1 MINTEMNKD
10 EDKIVLWNEKNRT
23 KMIAFLT
30 SIIAGFL
37 TYLFLMTNLMSNS
50 DAIMLYSDGT
60 KFDLHAALGG
70 AATGRWLL
78 AIVEELVSPY
88 KSPLL
93 IGTIDIIL
101 TALTSYLCVDILKIK
116 KDINAIILGLI
127 LISFPSVMSYIS
139 FSSIAFPVSVL
150 MAVTSVWVLQRK
162 ANGSRYA
169 WIILGLSLAIY
180 PTNISCALVLM
191 VYTLLVELSLECGK
205 EFLKKIREYLVTVLA
220 AGLFLI
226 VSSKMIMHFFSV
238 PSTAYQGADEALSGG
253 FLTHLFSNLSMI
265 LVKAYRIG
273 YRVAA
278 IYPSLKWALIIVYAA
293 QIIMLIMLFIK
304 KRLYRSIWKS
314 LCYLALIVLI
324 PLSLCTMTVI
334 SSTFDYNLQ
343 HRAMWPIM
351 LASSLMLAESLRTYL
366 KDQANNGNLKRLKR
380 LKGVSVAWHLVLLLM
395 VYGFVLYDHSCI
407 MNEKYVMEHDR
418 TLMVRVLTAL
428 DNEKGFDYSK
438 PVYFYVMQSD
448 DPDMVKRQNSLFRD
462 DQKFNSI
469 AFPDST
475 TNFWDLCDAAC
486 KNHMYVYEGVRLN
499 NDVSDDM
506 KKRIKEDKSLWEKYK
521 SFNPWDFDVFEYDDT
536 GVYVVAIKSAI
547 APFYMTER

>member
-1 MINTEMNKD
+1 MNKD
-10 EDKIVLWNEKNRT
+10 EDKIVLWNDRNRT
-23 KMIAFLT
+23 QMIAFFT
-30 SIIAGFL
+30 SIIVGFL

-50 DAIMLYSDGT
+50 DSIMLYSGGT
-60 KFDLHAALGG
+60 KFDIHAAFGG
-70 AATGRWLL
+70 ASTGRWLFAL
-78 AIVEELVSPY
+78 VENLVSPY

-93 IGTIDIIL
+93 IGTIDILL
-101 TALTSYLCVDILKIK
+101 TAMTSYICVDIMQISR
-116 KDINAIILGLI
+116 DIDAVILGLI
-127 LISFPSVMSYIS
+127 LVSFPSVMSYIS
-139 FSSIAFPVSVL
+139 FSSVAFPISVL
-150 MAVTSVWVLQRK
+150 LAVTSVWVLQRK
-162 ANGSRYA
+162 EKGSRYA

-226 VSSKMIMHFFSV
+226 VSSKIIMHFFSA

-265 LVKAYRIG
+265 FVKTYRIG
-273 YRVAA
+273 YKVAA
-278 IYPSLKWALIIVYAA
+278 IYPSLKWTLIIVYAV
-293 QIIMLIMLFIK
+293 QIIMLIMLFVQ
-304 KRLYRSIWKS
+304 KRLYRSIWRS
-314 LCYLALIVLI
+314 MCYIALVALI

-351 LASSLMLAESLRTYL
+351 LACSLMLAEALSPYL
-366 KDQANNGNLKRLKR
+366 KDRVNNDDPKRLKR
-380 LKGVSVAWHLVLLLM
+380 VSAAWHLILLLL

-407 MNEKYVMEHDR
+407 MNGKYVMEHDR
-418 TLMVRVLTAL
+418 TLMVRVLSAL
-428 DNEKGFDYSK
+428 DNEEGFDYNK

-448 DPDMVKRQNSLFRD
+448 DPDMVKRQNTLFRD

-499 NDVSDDM
+499 DDIPDDVRTQIS
-506 KKRIKEDKSLWEKYK
+506 EDKTIYEKYK
-521 SFNPWDFDVFEYDDT
+521 EFNPWDFTIMEYKDT
-536 GVYVVAIKSAI
+536 GVYVVVIKAAI

>member
-1 MINTEMNKD
+1 MNKD

-23 KMIAFLT
+23 KMIAFFT

-50 DAIMLYSDGT
+50 DAIMLYSGGT

-78 AIVEELVSPY
+78 VLVEELVSPY

-93 IGTIDIIL
+93 IGTIDILL
-101 TALTSYLCVDILKIK
+101 TAITSYICVDVMQIR
-116 KDINAIILGLI
+116 KDIDAVILGLI

-162 ANGSRYA
+162 ENGSRYA

-238 PSTAYQGADEALSGG
+238 PSTAYQGAGEALSGG

-265 LVKAYRIG
+265 LVKTYRIG

-278 IYPSLKWALIIVYAA
+278 IYPSLKWTLIIVYAV
-293 QIIMLIMLFIK
+293 QIIMLIMLFVK
-304 KRLYRSIWKS
+304 KGLYRSVLRS
-314 LCYLALIVLI
+314 VCYLALVALI
-324 PLSLCTMTVI
+324 PLALCTMTVI

-351 LASSLMLAESLRTYL
+351 LACSLMLVEELSPYL
-366 KDQANNGNLKRLKR
+366 KDRVNNCDSKRLKR
-380 LKGVSVAWHLVLLLM
+380 VSAAWHLILLLL

-407 MNEKYVMEHDR
+407 MNGKYVMEHDR
-418 TLMVRVLTAL
+418 TLMVRVLSAL
-428 DNEKGFDYSK
+428 DNEKGFDYNK

-448 DPDMVKRQNSLFRD
+448 DPDMVKRQNTLFRD

-475 TNFWDLCDAAC
+475 TNFWDLCDVAC

-499 NDVSDDM
+499 DDIPDDV
-506 KKRIKEDKSLWEKYK
+506 RTQIREDKTIYEKYK
-521 SFNPWDFDVFEYDDT
+521 GFNPWDFTIMKYKDT
-536 GVYVVAIKSAI
+536 GVYVVVIKAAI